1 MTQMT
6 NITITITLEQAQTA
20 LDCID
25 HDMDY
30 STHSEPNYQ
39 DLGEMMHNLRRL
51 ELRQR
56 LTSAINANKEIK

>member
-1 MTQMT
+1 MTDMT
-6 NITITITLEQAQTA
+6 KTVTITLEQAEIA

-25 HDMDY
+25 RDMGY
-30 STHSEPNYQ
+30 STH
-39 DLGEMMHNLRRL
+39 DLPDYYDLNEMLHNLRRL

>member
-1 MTQMT
+1 MTKT
-6 NITITITLEQAQTA
+6 VTLTLEQAEIA

-25 HDMDY
+25 RNMDY
-30 STHSEPNYQ
+30 STHNQPDYYDLSEM
-39 DLGEMMHNLRRL
+39 LHNLRRI